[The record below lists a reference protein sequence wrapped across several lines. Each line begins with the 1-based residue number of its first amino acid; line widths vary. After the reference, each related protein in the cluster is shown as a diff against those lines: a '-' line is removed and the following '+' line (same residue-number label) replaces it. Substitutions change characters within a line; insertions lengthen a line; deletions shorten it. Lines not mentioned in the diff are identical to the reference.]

1 MMKKSTYVRLSAMM
15 FFEYLIWGV
24 WYVTMG
30 TYLTSIGFQGIDV
43 SSAYSTIAWA
53 AVISAFF
60 VSLIADK
67 YFAAEKL
74 TGILHLVGGV
84 LMYLVSTIK
93 NPDLFFWV
101 LLAYAICY
109 MPTVALTTAIGLHHC
124 SEPGK
129 QYPGIRVLGTIGWI
143 VAGLCI
149 SILETGPQPMQLA
162 ALFSFLLGLYSFTLP
177 HTPPKSTGKTL
188 TIKEI
193 LGADALKLMKNR
205 SFAILSISALLITL
219 PFAMYHPFT
228 NMYLN
233 EIGVENAAGKMTLAQ
248 MSEVV
253 FMLMIP
259 FLYVRLGIKKLLLV
273 GMFAWVLRYV
283 LFMFGNNDT
292 LIAFLYIG
300 ILLHGVC
307 YDFFYVT
314 AQIYMD
320 KKAPEDLRAS
330 VQGFFTLLTYGVG
343 WLIGS
348 YLNGLI
354 LQTFQIT
361 DETSMVT
368 GHHWKN
374 VMLIPALIA
383 LVVAVLFTIFFR
395 YREEPA
401 DESKRKGG
409 VPVDLD
415 VIVQRAEKSK

>member
-1 MMKKSTYVRLSAMM
+1 MKTSTYARLSAMM
-15 FFEYLIWGV
+15 FFEYFIWGV

-30 TYLTSIGFQGIDV
+30 TYLTKIGFQGSDV
-43 SSAYSTIAWA
+43 GSAYSTIAWA

-74 TGILHLVGGV
+74 TGLLHIAGGI
-84 LMYLVSTIK
+84 LMYYVSTITD
-93 NPDLFFWV
+93 PGLFFWV
-101 LLAYAICY
+101 LLVYALCY

-129 QYPGIRVLGTIGWI
+129 QYPGIRVLGTLGWI
-143 VAGLCI
+143 AAGLTI
-149 SILETGPQPMQLA
+149 SFLGIEAGPQPMWLA
-162 ALFSFLLGLYSFTLP
+162 ALFSILLGLYSFTLP
-177 HTPPKSTGKTL
+177 HTPPKSKGKTL
-188 TIKEI
+188 TVKEI
-193 LGADALKLMKNR
+193 LGADALKLMRNR

-219 PFAMYHPFT
+219 PFAMYHPLT

-233 EIGVENAAGKMTLAQ
+233 EIGVANAAGKMTLAQ

-259 FLYVRLGIKKLLLV
+259 FLFVRLGIKKLLLI
-273 GMFAWVLRYV
+273 GMIAWVVRFV
-283 LFMFGNNDT
+283 LFMYGNSDS

-320 KKAPEDLRAS
+320 KKAPADSRAS

-348 YLNGLI
+348 YLTGLV
-354 LQTFQIT
+354 LQIYQIT
-361 DETSMVT
+361 DGASMVI

-374 VMLIPALIA
+374 VMVVPALIA
-383 LVVAVLFTIFFR
+383 LVVSILFVIFFK
-395 YREEPA
+395 
-401 DESKRKGG
+401 DDK
-409 VPVDLD
+409 
-415 VIVQRAEKSK
+415 EKIEVKEKIFL

>member
-1 MMKKSTYVRLSAMM
+1 
-15 FFEYLIWGV
+15 
-24 WYVTMG
+24 MG
-30 TYLTSIGFQGIDV
+30 SYLTKIGFQGNAV
-43 SSAYSTIAWA
+43 GSAYSTIAWA

-74 TGILHLVGGV
+74 TGILHIVGGI

-93 NPDLFFWV
+93 TPDLFFWV
-101 LLAYAICY
+101 LLAYALCY
-109 MPTVALTTAIGLHHC
+109 MPTLALTTAIGLHHC
-124 SEPGK
+124 TEPGK
-129 QYPGIRVLGTIGWI
+129 QYPGIRVFGTFGWI
-143 VAGLCI
+143 AAGLCI
-149 SILETGPQPMQLA
+149 SLLKIEMGPQPMWLA
-162 ALFSFLLGLYSFTLP
+162 AVFSIILGLYSFTLP
-177 HTPPKSTGKTL
+177 HTPPKSNGKSL

-193 LGADALKLMKNR
+193 LGLDALKLMNNR

-233 EIGVENAAGKMTLAQ
+233 ELGVKNVAGKMTLAQ
-248 MSEVV
+248 MSEVI

-259 FLYVRLGIKKLLLV
+259 FLFVRLGIKKLLLV
-273 GMFAWVLRYV
+273 GMIAWVVRYL
-283 LFMFGNNDT
+283 LFMFGNNDS

-320 KKAPEDLRAS
+320 KKAPPELRAS

-348 YLNGLI
+348 YLNGFI
-354 LQTFQIT
+354 LQTNQIT
-361 DETSMVT
+361 DSTSKVI
-368 GHHWKN
+368 GHYWKN
-374 VMLIPALIA
+374 VMIVPALIA
-383 LVVAVLFTIFFR
+383 FVVAIIFTLFFKNKNIDISENR
-395 YREEPA
+395 
-401 DESKRKGG
+401 
-409 VPVDLD
+409 LL
-415 VIVQRAEKSK
+415 

>member
-1 MMKKSTYVRLSAMM
+1 MKTTTYLRLSTMM
-15 FFEYLIWGV
+15 FFEYFIWGV

-30 TYLTSIGFQGIDV
+30 SYLTNIGFQGTAIG
-43 SSAYSTIAWA
+43 SAYSTIAWA

-74 TGILHLVGGV
+74 TGVLHIIGGV

-93 NPDLFFWV
+93 SPGLFFWV
-101 LLAYAICY
+101 LLAYALCY
-109 MPTVALTTAIGLHHC
+109 MPTIALTTAIGLRHC
-124 SEPGK
+124 TEPGK

-143 VAGLCI
+143 AAGLCI
-149 SILETGPQPMQLA
+149 SILNIEMGPQPMWLA
-162 ALFSFLLGLYSFTLP
+162 AIFSIILGLYSFTLP
-177 HTPPKSTGKTL
+177 NTPPASTEKKI

-193 LGADALKLMKNR
+193 LGLDALKLMKNK

-228 NMYLN
+228 NMFLN
-233 EIGVENAAGKMTLAQ
+233 EIGVNNVAGKMTMAQ
-248 MSEVV
+248 MSEVL

-259 FLYVRLGIKKLLLV
+259 FLFVRLGIKKLLLV
-273 GMFAWVLRYV
+273 GMIAWVLRYL
-283 LFMFGNNDT
+283 LFMFGNNDS

-314 AQIYMD
+314 AQIYFD
-320 KKAPEDLRAS
+320 KKAPQELRAS

-348 YLNGLI
+348 YLNGFI
-354 LQTFQIT
+354 LQTYQIT
-361 DETSMVT
+361 DATSKVV
-368 GHHWKN
+368 GHYWKN
-374 VMLIPALIA
+374 VMVVPAMIA
-383 LVVAVLFTIFFR
+383 FVVAILFTIFFQ
-395 YREEPA
+395 
-401 DESKRKGG
+401 SKNENI
-409 VPVDLD
+409 DISD
-415 VIVQRAEKSK
+415 QRLL